1 MALMIKNRKY
11 LWKST
16 GIYSFKVDWTVKS
29 ITALESVIATWM
41 KVRPEKV
48 RKKTCLAVLALK
60 MLLRNTFIVEFH
72 ILR

>member
-16 GIYSFKVDWTVKS
+16 GIYSFKVDWTLKS

>member
-1 MALMIKNRKY
+1 MIKNHKY

-16 GIYSFKVDWTVKS
+16 GIYSFKVDWKS
-29 ITALESVIATWM
+29 ITGLESLITTWM

-60 MLLRNTFIVEFH
+60 MLLHT
-72 ILR
+72 L

>member
-1 MALMIKNRKY
+1 MALTIKNHKY

-16 GIYSFKVDWTVKS
+16 GIYSFKVDWTLKS
-29 ITALESVIATWM
+29 ITALVTVITTWM

-60 MLLRNTFIVEFH
+60 MLLRNTFIVELH
-72 ILR
+72 ILS